1 MRGLTVRSGI
11 TSILN
16 LVSDL
21 ISVDIHLGQVEA
33 NLILRTPTAFWI
45 ASPSQREVAQGDPG
59 CVMKKSLSEASG
71 TILSEQIDNLVQSC

>member
-1 MRGLTVRSGI
+1 MRSGI

-21 ISVDIHLGQVEA
+21 VDYTLFGQDEA
-33 NLILRTPTAFWI
+33 NLMLRTPTAFWI

-71 TILSEQIDNLVQSC
+71 TILMR

>member
-21 ISVDIHLGQVEA
+21 VDYTLFGQDEA
-33 NLILRTPTAFWI
+33 NLMLRTPTAFWI

-71 TILSEQIDNLVQSC
+71 TILMR